1 MRTRSGSAAPLQAS
15 AAADRFIA
23 LTHRERTMNHA
34 FASLMAAAALLAV
47 AAPAGAADYPSK
59 AIKLVVPY
67 SAGGSTDALARL
79 VGEKLTQRLGQPVV
93 VENKPGA
100 AEQIAITSVTK
111 APPDG
116 YTLLVSTFSGLAV
129 NPSLYA
135 KLPYDPNKDLVPLS
149 LAATVPTVVVVHP
162 TVPAKTM
169 AELAAFIESKPGAVS
184 YASAGNGTPS
194 HLGMESY
201 KKITGLDAVHVPY
214 KGGAPALQELMGG
227 QVQLMMALAP
237 EAMPMVKAGKLRA
250 LAAATP
256 QRIPAYPD
264 LPTVAESGLKDF
276 DLDFWYAFMAPAG
289 TPSAITAKL
298 NQTIDAILQEKD
310 VRARLAELSLDVVGG
325 PPARVSERIKA
336 DGAKWKKV
344 IDEAG
349 IKVD

>member
-1 MRTRSGSAAPLQAS
+1 MTHALAP
-15 AAADRFIA
+15 
-23 LTHRERTMNHA
+23 
-34 FASLMAAAALLAV
+34 LMAAAALLAT
-47 AAPAGAADYPSK
+47 AAPATAADYPSK

-79 VGEKLTQRLGQPVV
+79 VAEKLTQRFGQPVV

-100 AEQIAITSVTK
+100 SEQIAITSVTK
-111 APPDG
+111 AAPDG
-116 YTLLVSTFSGLAV
+116 YTLLLSTFSGLAV
-129 NPSLYA
+129 NPGLYGPR
-135 KLPYDPNKDLVPLS
+135 LPYDPIKDLAPIS

-162 TVPAKTM
+162 QVPAKSM
-169 AELAAFIESKPGAVS
+169 AELAAYMKSKPGGVS

-227 QVQLMMALAP
+227 QVQVMMALAP
-237 EAMPMVKAGKLRA
+237 EAMPLVKSGKLRA
-250 LAAATP
+250 VAAATT

-264 LPTVAESGLKDF
+264 LPTVNESGLKDF
-276 DLDFWYAFMAPAG
+276 DLSFWYAFMAPAA
-289 TPSAITAKL
+289 TPPDVLAKL
-298 NQTIDAILQEKD
+298 NQSIDAILQEKD
-310 VRARLAELSLDVVGG
+310 VRARLAEMSLDVVGG
-325 PPARVSERIKA
+325 APSRVSERIKV

-344 IDEAG
+344 IDDAG

>member
-1 MRTRSGSAAPLQAS
+1 
-15 AAADRFIA
+15 
-23 LTHRERTMNHA
+23 
-34 FASLMAAAALLAV
+34 MAAAALLAG
-47 AAPAGAADYPSK
+47 AAPAAAADHPSK

-100 AEQIAITSVTK
+100 SEQIAITSATK

-116 YTLLVSTFSGLAV
+116 YTLLLSTFSGLAV
-129 NPSLYA
+129 NPGLYGA
-135 KLPYDPNKDLVPLS
+135 KLPYDPLKDLAPVS

-162 TVPAKTM
+162 SVPAKTM
-169 AELAAFIESKPGAVS
+169 AELAAYIKSKPGGVA

-194 HLGMESY
+194 HLGMGSY

-214 KGGAPALQELMGG
+214 EGGAPALQELMGG

-237 EAMPMVKAGKLRA
+237 EAMPLVKSGKLRVV
-250 LAAATP
+250 AAATT

-276 DLDFWYAFMAPAG
+276 DLSFWYAFMAPAG
-289 TPSAITAKL
+289 TPPAVTAKL

-310 VRARLAELSLDVVGG
+310 VRAKLAEMSLDVVGG
-325 PPARVSERIKA
+325 APVHVTDRIKA